1 VDVLALSDELDEL
14 VSGAKSIPLSEQVRV
29 EREEVFE
36 LLDAIRAAIPEEVKQ
51 ARWIV
56 RERQELLTGARRECE
71 RLFAEAHEQAAREAS
86 AAAVARIAE
95 RKAAELLAEAR
106 GQARE
111 IRLEMDDWADGILAT
126 LELNLER
133 FLQAV
138 QRGREQLHERS
149 STESALTPSAR

>member
-1 VDVLALSDELDEL
+1 MLALLDEL
-14 VSGAKSIPLSEQVRV
+14 VEFVSGAKAIPFSERVRV

-36 LLDAIRAAIPEEVKQ
+36 LLDAIRAAVPGEVRQ

-56 RERQELLTGARRECE
+56 RERQELLTEARRECE

-95 RKAAELLAEAR
+95 RKAEELLAEAR
-106 GQARE
+106 RQARE
-111 IRLEMDDWADGILAT
+111 IRLEMDDWADSILAT

-133 FLQAV
+133 FGQAV
-138 QRGREQLHERS
+138 QRGREHLHDERS